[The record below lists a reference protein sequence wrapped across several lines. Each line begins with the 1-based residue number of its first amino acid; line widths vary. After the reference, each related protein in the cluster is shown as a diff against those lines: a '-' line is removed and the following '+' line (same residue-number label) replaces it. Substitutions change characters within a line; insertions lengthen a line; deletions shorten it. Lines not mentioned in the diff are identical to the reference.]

1 MRENRS
7 KGEAFVPKPKKILV
21 VDVGGTNVKMHVS
34 GHSAMRKFTS
44 GPTLTP
50 QKLVAQV
57 RALSADWRYD
67 ALSIGYPGVVRHGQ
81 IVVEPHN
88 LASGWVGFAFAKA
101 FGKPV
106 RVINDA
112 ALQAIGS
119 YRSGRMLFLGL
130 GTGLGSALIIDGVV
144 APTELAH
151 LPYRRGRSFE
161 DFVGDRA
168 RKRLGAKK
176 WRRAVADVV
185 ERLSTALEVDEV
197 VIGGGNAR
205 RLRQLPKNARR
216 VTNSKAFIGGVRLWQ
231 APEPR

>member
-1 MRENRS
+1 VR
-7 KGEAFVPKPKKILV
+7 KPKRILV
-21 VDVGGTNVKMHVS
+21 VDVGGTNVKIRVS
-34 GHSAMRKFTS
+34 GHRAMRKFTS
-44 GPTLTP
+44 GPALTP
-50 QKLVAQV
+50 QKMVAQV
-57 RALSADWRYD
+57 RALSADWPYD
-67 ALSIGYPGVVRHGQ
+67 ALSIGYPGVVLHGK

-151 LPYRRGRSFE
+151 LPYKRGRTFE
-161 DFVGDRA
+161 EYVGERG
-168 RKRLGAKK
+168 RKRLGSKRWGK
-176 WRRAVADVV
+176 AVADVV

-205 RLRQLPKNARR
+205 RLARLPKKARR
-216 VTNSKAFIGGVRLWQ
+216 VANSKALIGGVRLWQ
-231 APEPR
+231 APEPG

>member
-1 MRENRS
+1 
-7 KGEAFVPKPKKILV
+7 VPKPKRILV
-21 VDVGGTNVKMHVS
+21 VDVGGTNVKMRVS
-34 GHSAMRKFTS
+34 GHRATRKFTS

-50 QKLVAQV
+50 QKMVAQV

-67 ALSIGYPGVVRHGQ
+67 ALSIGYPGVVLHGK

-151 LPYRRGRSFE
+151 LPYKRGQSFE
-161 DFVGDRA
+161 DYVGDRA
-168 RKRLGAKK
+168 RRRLGSKR
-176 WRRAVADVV
+176 WRKAVADVV

-205 RLRQLPKNARR
+205 RLRRLPKKARR
-216 VTNSKAFIGGVRLWQ
+216 VANSKAFVGGVRLWQ
-231 APEPR
+231 APEP